1 MSTEPGVTLSVS
13 LQIWPKQ
20 IIRIVN
26 CRDQMLLHLKGTR
39 FWILFFSFFLY
50 NLNKSKKDGFPGG
63 SVVKNL
69 PPNARDAVEAGLI
82 PESGRSSGERNGK
95 LLQYSCLGNPMDR
108 EDRWA
113 TVHGITKSRTRV
125 STRRCWYHDAKTAVL
140 YYWCGIRE
148 TLIIQRK
155 INPPYPQVL
164 HPWIQ
169 PTVDEKCFEK
179 ISNSK
184 YLPHTGNYLHSIC
197 IVFTTI
203 YIVVYIARNLEMIPK
218 MYGMMSAGYMQ
229 TLSHCIWGTW
239 ASPNFGTCRG
249 RGGGVCCPGTNSRG
263 YWRTT
268 VVYLL

>member
-1 MSTEPGVTLSVS
+1 MACCSSILAWEIPWTEETDG
-13 LQIWPKQ
+13 LQS
-20 IIRIVN
+20 
-26 CRDQMLLHLKGTR
+26 M
-39 FWILFFSFFLY
+39 
-50 NLNKSKKDGFPGG
+50 G
-63 SVVKNL
+63 SQRVGH
-69 PPNARDAVEAGLI
+69 E
-82 PESGRSSGERNGK
+82 
-95 LLQYSCLGNPMDR
+95 
-108 EDRWA
+108 WA
-113 TVHGITKSRTRV
+113 QEE
-125 STRRCWYHDAKTAVL
+125 RCWYHDAKTAVL

-197 IVFTTI
+197 MVFTTI
-203 YIVVYIARNLEMIPK
+203 YIVLYIARNLEMIPK

-249 RGGGVCCPGTNSRG
+249 RGWGVCCPGTNSRG